1 MITKPGRLFVITLAL
16 LLSACGGMPAT
27 EAPVATEGPVA
38 TEAPQFTPGP
48 PLASMDLIDTV
59 LRTDNSGS
67 IAYNAPETVKRGETI
82 KIQLLLSPT
91 KSPEEL
97 QQQIVES
104 GQVVSATIEITPL
117 MKAVLRPADSEAF
130 VIQDLHDAAVQ
141 LILTGEPTEWK
152 WAVTAKKP
160 GEQIII
166 LSLYRLVKYDGQDYW
181 RLVNTYES
189 HIIVTV
195 TIGQRLQ
202 MIDWK
207 WLVGI
212 LLTLLSIP
220 ALWGIFKK
228 NKTESVPQAKGKQ

>member
-1 MITKPGRLFVITLAL
+1 MITKPERLFVITLAL
-16 LLSACGGMPAT
+16 LLSACGAKPPAT
-27 EAPVATEGPVA
+27 EPVATEPPA
-38 TEAPQFTPGP
+38 PTEVPQ
-48 PLASMDLIDTV
+48 LASMDLIDTV

-67 IAYNAPETVKRGETI
+67 IAYNAPETVKMGETI

-91 KSPEEL
+91 KSAEEL

-189 HIIVTV
+189 RIHVTV

-228 NKTESVPQAKGKQ
+228 NKNESVPQAKGKQ

>member
-16 LLSACGGMPAT
+16 LLSACGAKPPAT
-27 EAPVATEGPVA
+27 EPVVTEPPVP
-38 TEAPQFTPGP
+38 TEAPQ
-48 PLASMDLIDTV
+48 LASMDLIDTV

-67 IAYNAPETVKRGETI
+67 IAYNAPETVKMGETI

-228 NKTESVPQAKGKQ
+228 NKNESVPQAKGKQ

>member
-16 LLSACGGMPAT
+16 LLSACGAKPT
-27 EAPVATEGPVA
+27 EPPVPTDSPVATEPPA
-38 TEAPQFTPGP
+38 PTEAPQ
-48 PLASMDLIDTV
+48 LASMDLIDTV
-59 LRTDNSGS
+59 LRTANSGN
-67 IAYNAPETVKRGETI
+67 IAYNAPETLKMGETI

-91 KSPEEL
+91 QSAEEL
-97 QQQIVES
+97 QQKIVES
-104 GQVVSATIEITPL
+104 GQVVSATIEVTPL

-189 HIIVTV
+189 RITVTV
-195 TIGQRLQ
+195 TLGQRLQ

-228 NKTESVPQAKGKQ
+228 DKTESAHRTKGKQ

>member
-1 MITKPGRLFVITLAL
+1 MSIKPGKLFVVALAF
-16 LLSACGGMPAT
+16 LLSACGGTPAT
-27 EAPVATEGPVA
+27 EAPVS
-38 TEAPQFTPGP
+38 TEAPIVTPGP
-48 PLASMDLIDTV
+48 PLASMDLIDTI
-59 LRTDNSGS
+59 LRTANSGS
-67 IAYNAPETVKRGETI
+67 IAYNAPETLKMDETI

-91 KSPEEL
+91 QSPEEL
-97 QQQIVES
+97 QQKIVES
-104 GQVVSATIEITPL
+104 GQLVSATIEVTPL

-130 VIQDLHDAAVQ
+130 AIQDLHDAAIQ

-160 GEQIII
+160 GEQTII

-189 HIIVTV
+189 RINVTV
-195 TIGQRLQ
+195 TIGQRLRA
-202 MIDWK
+202 IDWK

-220 ALWGIFKK
+220 ALWGIFRKDKK
-228 NKTESVPQAKGKQ
+228 ESALKTKGKQ

>member
-1 MITKPGRLFVITLAL
+1 MNIKPKKLFVVILAL
-16 LLSACGGMPAT
+16 LLSACGSAPATQAPAVT
-27 EAPVATEGPVA
+27 EAPH
-38 TEAPQFTPGP
+38 FTPEP
-48 PLASMDLIDTV
+48 PFASMDLIDRV
-59 LRTDNSGS
+59 LRTANYGS
-67 IAYNAPETVKRGETI
+67 IAYNAPEILKMGETT

-91 KSPEEL
+91 QSAEEL
-97 QQQIVES
+97 QQKIVES
-104 GQVVSATIEITPL
+104 GQIVSAVIEVTPL

-130 VIQDLHDAAVQ
+130 IIQDLHDAAVQ

-152 WAVTAKKP
+152 WALTAKKP

-189 HIIVTV
+189 KIHVTV

-220 ALWGIFKK
+220 ALWGIFRKGKK
-228 NKTESVPQAKGKQ
+228 ESGHAAKGK